1 MPRAS
6 FKVTDCDVN
15 LIKRDM
21 FETKKSY
28 EYFLIG
34 FHAARE
40 LQMLKDSGNIIMDS
54 GTPLESNCDFYIAF
68 DQWKDE
74 LSMPR
79 LGTSEDGK
87 SMTMWLG
94 ATMGNIPNTTFVYKR
109 ELKDAFGKIT
119 YVVPTNQKKFEVKE
133 LTDYNSM
140 V

>member
-1 MPRAS
+1 MSRAS
-6 FKVTDCDVN
+6 FKVTDFDVN
-15 LIKRDM
+15 RIKRDM
-21 FETKKSY
+21 FETNKSH

-34 FHAARE
+34 FYAARE
-40 LQMLKDSGNIIMDS
+40 LQILKDAGNIIMDEGS
-54 GTPLESNCDFYIAF
+54 PLETNYDFYIAF

-79 LGTSEDGK
+79 LGPSVDGK

-94 ATMGNIPNTTFVYKR
+94 ATMGNIPNTTFVYKK

-119 YVVPTNQKKFEVKE
+119 YIIPTNQKKFEVKE
-133 LTDYNSM
+133 LTDYNPM